1 MRVGLAVQVFSNSVA
16 HGMEVYKRKVE
27 ELKDSESTVDFCC
40 WINRT
45 FDALNRTE
53 DLSGVTLD
61 SLDCKIIQ
69 NSLKRLDDW
78 GHLLNLEKYPQWFSY
93 KTNCRG
99 ITSYSSLHLGFNR
112 VSN

>member
-61 SLDCKIIQ
+61 SLDY
-69 NSLKRLDDW
+69 NSEQSQTLR
-78 GHLLNLEKYPQWFSY
+78 
-93 KTNCRG
+93 
-99 ITSYSSLHLGFNR
+99 
-112 VSN
+112 